1 MSVEATGHRCPLA
14 GALVRC
20 SRHLCPW
27 RTANIRMLR
36 GFQGRTVRKRLAVS
50 HFAGWRKERMD
61 PFDWCVGLGP
71 VAVYLLLLGAVNL
84 ARRPLVVSGARDAA
98 VLALAG
104 SGLVVVGPLELFF
117 PVHAS
122 ISYGPAVWLFLIGL
136 YALAVVLV
144 LLFMRPRIV
153 VYNVPVEELRAV
165 VARLAVDL
173 DHEARWAGDALALP
187 NLGVQL
193 HVEQVA
199 GLRNVSLVACGP
211 DQNPQSWRRLEIA
224 LAAQLA
230 TVEVPRSRR
239 ALALLAAGVALCAA
253 LVLTI
258 ARDPYAVAQSLQAT
272 LGW

>member
-1 MSVEATGHRCPLA
+1 
-14 GALVRC
+14 
-20 SRHLCPW
+20 
-27 RTANIRMLR
+27 
-36 GFQGRTVRKRLAVS
+36 
-50 HFAGWRKERMD
+50 MD
-61 PFDWCVGLGP
+61 AFDWCVGLGP
-71 VAVYLLLLGAVNL
+71 VAVYLLLLGAVNS

-98 VLALAG
+98 VLALAA

-136 YALAVVLV
+136 YALAVTLL

-165 VARLAVDL
+165 LARLAVDL
-173 DHEARWAGDALALP
+173 DPEARWAGDALALP

-199 GLRNVSLVACGP
+199 ALRNVSLVACGP
-211 DQNPQSWRRLEIA
+211 EQNPQSWRRLEMA

-230 TVEVPRSRR
+230 ALEVPRNRR
-239 ALALLAAGVALCAA
+239 ALALLAGGVALTVA